1 MNTQQQKTLHF
12 ANRATIAV
20 AVLTAMLG
28 SNATVLAG
36 PPSSDSKSAQISLA
50 DLDLSTA
57 DGRNAA
63 YERLH
68 QAARN
73 LCYRV
78 EQDNDL
84 SRQSNFV
91 ACVDLAMAQ
100 ALPSLQR
107 LAARTEAMHLAS
119 SPQR

>member
-1 MNTQQQKTLHF
+1 MNTQQQKTLQF
-12 ANRATIAV
+12 ANCATIAV
-20 AVLTAMLG
+20 AILIAIVG
-28 SNATVLAG
+28 SNAPVLAG

-57 DGRNAA
+57 DGRKAA

-68 QAARN
+68 QAARD

-107 LAARTEAMHLAS
+107 LAARSQAMRLVS